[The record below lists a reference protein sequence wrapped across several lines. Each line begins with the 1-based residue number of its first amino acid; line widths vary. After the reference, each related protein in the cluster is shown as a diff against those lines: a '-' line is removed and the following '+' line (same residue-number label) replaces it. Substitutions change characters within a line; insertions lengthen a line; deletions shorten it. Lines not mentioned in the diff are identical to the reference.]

1 MTGKFNTY
9 LICVSFNNREK
20 GNCILQ
26 QFITSENAK
35 ESKLLFIEN
44 GSKKNYETYL
54 RDYSDIPNVEIYFS
68 ESSNKAKSINYLI
81 REFIKEKEALIICI
95 DDDIEFPETFVSR
108 YQEVAFAKGNS
119 SFFGAGYSVPDSL
132 KNLTLL
138 KYKKLYQ
145 SSQFSKKDLVFQKS
159 KSLIFLGFNYA
170 FYKSQWLHVNGLDER
185 FAPGSRYNLAAEESV
200 FQKKLKYVGYE
211 AYLVTNNKVVH
222 LPEPESY
229 NLESVKKRTK
239 QNGFTHGF
247 QFLINSTS
255 VLKLD
260 YFYKVSKML
269 KSLLEYKIKKRD
281 IDFVHKYYY
290 TKGYLKAAIVYLR
303 IKNKNSIYHQLK
315 KFK

>member
-1 MTGKFNTY
+1 MTSKFNTY
-9 LICVSFNNREK
+9 LICVSFNNEEK

-26 QFITSENAK
+26 QFITSENARG
-35 ESKLLFIEN
+35 SKLLFIEN

-54 RDYSDIPNVEIYFS
+54 KDYSNISNVEIYFS

-95 DDDIEFPETFVSR
+95 DDDIEFPGTFVSR
-108 YQEVAFAKGNS
+108 YQEVAFAKGNN

-132 KNLTLL
+132 TNLTLL

-145 SSQFSKKDLVFQKS
+145 SSQFSKKDFGFQKS
-159 KSLIFLGFNYA
+159 KELIFPGCNFAFFKTQWAYIRGF
-170 FYKSQWLHVNGLDER
+170 DER
-185 FAPGSRYNLAAEESV
+185 FGPGSNHKLAAQESV

-222 LPEPESY
+222 LPEPDSY

-255 VLKLD
+255 VLKFD
-260 YFYKVSKML
+260 YFYKVGKML

-290 TKGYLKAAIVYLR
+290 ARGYLEAAIVYLR